1 MDLMQLGFG
10 EQLVLLLAYCY
21 ILFKFLNTYIAIV
34 LLVGTFTGIY
44 LYLKNQSEYWKHHGI
59 DGPEGNILF
68 GHNLELRKG
77 MGVVDTEWTKKYG
90 KVFGTRIFGQ
100 QDLVVSDLEILRHVL
115 AKDFSSFTNRRRQL
129 GLKAPEDSNQL
140 GPKLLTILEDEHW
153 KNVRNTITPAFTT
166 GKIKNMVPIFNDT
179 LKIFG
184 EVMSDYAKSGA
195 PMDLKEICG
204 GFAMDVIAKSAFG
217 IDVDAQRDNSSPFI
231 KYAKEIFSITITNPK
246 LLVVL
251 MFPNTVQ
258 RLEKIFKFQFLFPEG
273 EKFFK
278 DVLRAMIAER
288 QQNPKKVNPD
298 FLQLLINAISE
309 QVEKSDVDKDIMHAE
324 ISSGKR
330 VKLTELEMMS
340 QSFLFLIA
348 GYETTATTLHF
359 ALYLLALHPEI
370 QDRVVDEINTV
381 VGEANEISYDHIGKL
396 TYLEQVI
403 NETLRMFVP
412 VSRIDR
418 SCTKDTTVNGVTI
431 PKGCIVSVPVWV
443 IHYDPEFYPDPQ
455 KFDPERFSPEEKA
468 SRDPLAYL
476 PFGYGPR
483 NCIGMRFAQLEL
495 RMALAYLVKNFKFT
509 PCEQTEKMPIKL
521 NLVGLTK
528 PASPILLT
536 VEKRNE

>member
-1 MDLMQLGFG
+1 
-10 EQLVLLLAYCY
+10 
-21 ILFKFLNTYIAIV
+21 
-34 LLVGTFTGIY
+34 
-44 LYLKNQSEYWKHHGI
+44 
-59 DGPEGNILF
+59 
-68 GHNLELRKG
+68 
-77 MGVVDTEWTKKYG
+77 
-90 KVFGTRIFGQ
+90 
-100 QDLVVSDLEILRHVL
+100 
-115 AKDFSSFTNRRRQL
+115 
-129 GLKAPEDSNQL
+129 
-140 GPKLLTILEDEHW
+140 
-153 KNVRNTITPAFTT
+153 
-166 GKIKNMVPIFNDT
+166 
-179 LKIFG
+179 
-184 EVMSDYAKSGA
+184 
-195 PMDLKEICG
+195 
-204 GFAMDVIAKSAFG
+204 MDVIAKSAFG

-309 QVEKSDVDKDIMHAE
+309 QVEKSDVDKDIIHEE

-381 VGEANEISYDHIGKL
+381 VGEANEMSYDHIGKL

-418 SCTKDTTVNGVTI
+418 SCTKDTTVNGMTI

-443 IHYDPEFYPDPQ
+443 IHYDPELYPDPQ

>member
-1 MDLMQLGFG
+1 MDLMQLGLG

-34 LLVGTFTGIY
+34 LLIGTFTGIY
-44 LYLKNQSEYWKHHGI
+44 LYLKNRSEYWKRHGI

-77 MGVVDTEWTKKYG
+77 IGLVDTEWTKKYG
-90 KVFGTRIFGQ
+90 KVFGTYIFGQ
-100 QDLVVSDLEILRHVL
+100 QDLVVSDLEIMRHVL
-115 AKDFSSFTNRRRQL
+115 AKDFPSFTNRRRQL
-129 GLKAPEDSNQL
+129 GIKAPEDSNQL
-140 GPKLLTILEDEHW
+140 GAKLLTLLEDEHW

-166 GKIKNMVPIFNDT
+166 GKIKNMVLIFNDT
-179 LKIFG
+179 LKIFD
-184 EVMSDYAKSGA
+184 EVMSNYAKSGA
-195 PMDLKEICG
+195 PMDLKEVCG

-217 IDVDAQRDNSSPFI
+217 MDVDAQRDSSTPFI
-231 KYAKEIFSITITNPK
+231 KHAKEIFNIRLTNPK
-246 LLVVL
+246 LIFVML
-251 MFPNTVQ
+251 FPKTVQ
-258 RLEKIFKFQFLFPEG
+258 QLEKMLKLPFLFTES

-298 FLQLLINAISE
+298 FLQLLINASSE
-309 QVEKSDVDKDIMHAE
+309 QVEKSDVDKDIIHEE

-330 VKLTELEMMS
+330 VKLTELETMS

-381 VGEANEISYDHIGKL
+381 VGEAKEISYDHIGKL

-403 NETLRMFVP
+403 SETLRMFP
-412 VSRIDR
+412 PAPRIDR
-418 SCTKDTTVNGVTI
+418 ACTKETTVNGVTI
-431 PKGCIVSVPVWV
+431 PKGCIVSIPVWV
-443 IHYDPEFYPDPQ
+443 IHHDPEIYPDPET
-455 KFDPERFSPEEKA
+455 FDPERFSPEEKA
-468 SRDPLAYL
+468 SRDPLTFL

-495 RMALAYLVKNFKFT
+495 RMALAYLLKNFKFT

-528 PASPILLT
+528 TASPILLT